1 MSLKALGALAA
12 ALGEVP
18 AYNQPT
24 LLHAVRSIARGPGGE
39 PVRLAEVLSPRHVG
53 PPTAF
58 LILVAS
64 FSIYWT
70 FKGEDEGEDGADAS

>member
-58 LILVAS
+58 IS
-64 FSIYWT
+64 HMY
-70 FKGEDEGEDGADAS
+70 GARRPSCSCAIS